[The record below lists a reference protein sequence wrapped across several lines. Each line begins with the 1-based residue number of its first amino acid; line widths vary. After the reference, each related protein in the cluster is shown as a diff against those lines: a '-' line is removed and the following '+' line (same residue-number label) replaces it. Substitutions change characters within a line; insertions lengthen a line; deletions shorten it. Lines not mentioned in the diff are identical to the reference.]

1 MFTFFSSRFT
11 KLLPSGLLFFAAICL
26 TAESPQPGT
35 PVFQTNARTVLV
47 DVVVDNGKGAPVPG
61 LRAQDFKILE
71 DGKPQAIDFFEE
83 HKANTLVPAALK
95 PLPKMPPNVYTNVPP
110 APQDDAVNVLLLDT
124 LNTPQRDFG
133 YARNEVLG
141 YLNNV
146 KPGTRLAIFTL
157 GEKLNFVQGFTADP
171 AVLKA
176 AIEDKKKGAG
186 GGFSQSLVS
195 RSDEAEINATVGSV
209 SSAVGSAGAGAGGSR
224 AAGGGGTDG
233 GGSPAPDSGSAAES
247 VIRAFNSYKD
257 FAQRNRTLMTL
268 EGLDY
273 LARYLANVPGRK
285 NLLWFSSTF
294 PVVVFPHFDQ
304 EQEAQDLVVPL
315 SRIQRTADLLTASRI
330 AVYPVNARGVMT
342 ESVIDADS
350 SGPGNDPG
358 GGVHMGSIDPTTNYA
373 SESADRASVLSA
385 MNQLAHDTGGK
396 AIYNTNDLSSATGRA
411 IADGAQYY
419 TLAYTPTNKKLDGRF
434 RNIDVKMTEG
444 KYKLSYRH
452 GYNADTS
459 SKAAMPPDEN
469 PLRPVLRFGLPD
481 STQLLYAVRV
491 VPTSPQPAANAK
503 HAGKNAQFTG
513 PFTRYSLDFMI
524 RWTDVALKDG
534 SNGTHNGKLQLELI
548 AFDRTGKAVNWQ
560 GAVEE
565 MSLPPALYTSI
576 ERSGIPSHMEVD
588 LPNEP
593 VSLVTGIYDW
603 NAGKLGTLHVML
615 DPAGS
620 AVASNPAR

>member
-1 MFTFFSSRFT
+1 MFTLSPSRFT
-11 KLLPSGLLFFAAICL
+11 ELVASGLIFFAARCL
-26 TAESPQPGT
+26 TAQSPQPGGT

-47 DVVVDNGKGAPVPG
+47 DVVVDNGKGTPVSG
-61 LRAQDFKILE
+61 LRVQDFKILE

-83 HKANTLVPAALK
+83 HKANTLAAAALK
-95 PLPKMPPNVYTNVPP
+95 TLPKMPPNVYTNVPP
-110 APQDDAVNVLLLDT
+110 APQDDAVNVLLLDS
-124 LNTPQRDFG
+124 LNTRQQDFG

-141 YLNNV
+141 YLNHV

-157 GEKLNFVQGFTADP
+157 GDKLNFVQGFTADP

-176 AIEDKKKGAG
+176 AIEDKKKGAN

-195 RSDEAEINATVGSV
+195 RSDQADVTATVEGV
-209 SSAVGSAGAGAGGSR
+209 NSAVGSAASSLGVGAQ
-224 AAGGGGTDG
+224 GGGTDG

-247 VIRAFNSYKD
+247 IISAFNSYKD
-257 FAQRNRTLMTL
+257 FALRNRTLMTL
-268 EGLDY
+268 ESLDY

-350 SGPGNDPG
+350 RGPGNDPG

-419 TLAYTPTNKKLDGRF
+419 TLAYTPTNKTLDGRF
-434 RNIDVKMTEG
+434 RTIDVKMTEG

-452 GYNADTS
+452 GYNADTP
-459 SKAAMPPDEN
+459 SKEAASPEEN

-524 RWTDVALKDG
+524 RWTDVTLKEG
-534 SNGTHNGKLQLELI
+534 ANGTHNGKLQLELI

-603 NAGKLGTLHVML
+603 NAGKLGTLHVTL
-615 DPAGS
+615 DPTALT
-620 AVASNPAR
+620 AASNPAH